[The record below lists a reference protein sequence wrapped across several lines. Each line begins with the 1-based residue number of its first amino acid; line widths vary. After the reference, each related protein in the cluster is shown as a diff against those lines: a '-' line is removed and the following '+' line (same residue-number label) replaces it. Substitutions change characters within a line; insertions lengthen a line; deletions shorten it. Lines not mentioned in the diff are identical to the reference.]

1 MPRRIT
7 LASLI
12 DKAEGLSLH
21 AVERTSDEERSALE
35 GLPDELFI
43 RIVSF
48 FHDPQAFFSL
58 AATKYSFKE
67 FLYQTRVLLA
77 FALCN
82 QKNKWEHGKAFYRLR
97 AASAGLRGRYGP
109 TTYAPSQ
116 VSRQR
121 GARSRACSCTAT
133 RFSLTETT
141 ISRNRCFGRCSRG
154 KETTTT
160 RTTSSCS
167 NLR

>member
-1 MPRRIT
+1 MPRCIT

-97 AASAGLRGRYGP
+97 AASAGLRTDPRP
-109 TTYAPSQ
+109 TRP
-116 VSRQR
+116 R
-121 GARSRACSCTAT
+121 RSRGSAGLGRGHAHA
-133 RFSLTETT
+133 RPRASL
-141 ISRNRCFGRCSRG
+141 
-154 KETTTT
+154 
-160 RTTSSCS
+160 
-167 NLR
+167 